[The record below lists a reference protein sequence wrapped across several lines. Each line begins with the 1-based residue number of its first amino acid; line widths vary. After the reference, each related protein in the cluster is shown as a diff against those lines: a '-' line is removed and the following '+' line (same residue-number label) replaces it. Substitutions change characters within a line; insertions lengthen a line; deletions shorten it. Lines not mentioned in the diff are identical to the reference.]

1 MALQLFEMCGSLQ
14 IVGIEFALD
23 PPELFRDRAS
33 AEVADTEGP
42 DMQFIDLAASR
53 PRQRRAGDHLKG
65 STRCAPQA

>member
-53 PRQRRAGDHLKG
+53 PRAEASR
-65 STRCAPQA
+65 